1 MAFKGLPAQAQVPAA
16 VEDLYDLLPK
26 QPTAPASLW
35 LHQGD
40 LLRDWQKQYETTRDH
55 DVALELP
62 TGAGKTLVAALVAEW
77 LRRKEGTRVAYV
89 CPNKLL
95 ARQVANRLG
104 EYGVDAA
111 LLIDKVATWDR
122 SARAKYTA
130 SQAIGVTVYSH
141 VFNSNPAISDADLLI
156 LDDAHAAEQYVSGPW
171 TLTIDRQMNEP
182 AYLDVLSA
190 AADGLDPTIS
200 DRLRDKTESPY
211 DRNVHLAAP
220 LALHMNR
227 TSLEAT
233 IKDAAN
239 SGKLTTDA
247 KFAASTLATRL
258 DRCMMYI
265 SARGILIRPLVP
277 PTSAHPAFSSPA
289 RRIYMSA
296 TLGGAGE
303 LERAFGRR
311 RVERIACPSGWE
323 KRTSGR
329 RLFVFP
335 SIATD
340 LSVDPAALT
349 PWLKDTVTRFGRA
362 AILTPDFR
370 TEADILPRVT
380 PSGYCTVR
388 GSEVESDLTEFTS
401 KPKSILALSNRYDG
415 IDLPNDDCRLLI
427 MAGLPGRGDL
437 QERFLSESAGAHEV
451 LQERVRART
460 VQGAGR
466 ATRGLGDWAAVIV
479 LEDDLVN
486 YLNRAENIDTMRE
499 EMQAELRF
507 GAENSFDNSLADMS
521 ENLDHFRN
529 HDADWKGAEQE
540 ILRIRGES
548 TRTEPKCAPALQASA
563 QHEVKAWAAVWSSDY
578 DTAVNSAK
586 DVIAA
591 LGSDRSVQRYLSV
604 WNYLLAVWLDILSEQ
619 QTARHGE
626 LQAAAQ
632 SQYRAARSAAWG
644 SSWLP
649 SATIPGSGDVQDL
662 DLDDIDLAAAL
673 QLCGV
678 LGNPKLR
685 ANMPTPADV
694 HSNLKGTEARAFGTG
709 LAQLGTLLGASAS
722 HGDNGDTAAPD
733 ATWLFADQLWV
744 GWEAKSEQKPGEIG
758 ADDVRQTC
766 AHLRYIADAEGAEP
780 PTGSFCVLVTPRD
793 RPAPAAAAV
802 AEPHAFRCALLAPNS
817 LADRALRAWRT
828 LSAQTGSSPTAE
840 AVAHVLK
847 TEQCLPSQWAPD
859 LTQIPIAAA
868 VMAQPDAR
876 ARRR

>member
-1 MAFKGLPAQAQVPAA
+1 MAFKAVPAQAAVPAA

-40 LLRDWQKQYETTRDH
+40 LLRDWQRQYETTRDH

-62 TGAGKTLVAALVAEW
+62 TGAGKTLVAAIIAEW

-95 ARQVANRLG
+95 ARQVAKRLG
-104 EYGVDAA
+104 EYGVDTA
-111 LLIDKVATWDR
+111 LLIDKVSTWDR
-122 SARAKYTA
+122 SARAKYSA
-130 SQAIGVTVYSH
+130 GQAIGVTVYSH

-171 TLTIDRQMNEP
+171 TLAIDRQKNEP

-190 AADGLDPTIS
+190 AADGLDPTIT
-200 DRLRDKTESPY
+200 DRLRDRTESPH

-220 LALHMNR
+220 LALHANR
-227 TSLEAT
+227 TSLEAA

-247 KFAASTLATRL
+247 KFAATTLATRL
-258 DRCMMYI
+258 DRCMLYI

-277 PTSAHPAFSSPA
+277 PTSAHSAFSGPA

-311 RVERIACPSGWE
+311 HVERIACPSGWE

-340 LSVDPAALT
+340 LSVDPAALA

-362 AILTPDFR
+362 AVLTPDFR
-370 TEADILPRVT
+370 TEADMLPNVT
-380 PSGYCTVR
+380 PDGYSTVR

-401 KPKSILALSNRYDG
+401 TPKSILALTNRYDG
-415 IDLPNDDCRLLI
+415 IDLPNEDCRLLI

-437 QERFLSESAGAHEV
+437 QERFLSESAGALEV
-451 LQERVRART
+451 LQERIRART

-479 LEDDLVN
+479 LDDDLVN
-486 YLNRAENIDTMRE
+486 YLNRAENVLTMRE
-499 EMQAELRF
+499 EMQAELKF
-507 GAENSFDNSLADMS
+507 GAENSFDNSLAEMS

-529 HDADWKGAEQE
+529 HDADWKEAEQE
-540 ILRIRGES
+540 ILRVRGES
-548 TRTEPKCAPALQASA
+548 TRTEPRCAAPLQASA
-563 QHEVKAWAAVWSSDY
+563 QHEVKAWAAVWSGDY

-586 DVIAA
+586 EVIDA
-591 LGSDRSVQRYLSV
+591 LGTDRSVQRYSSV
-604 WNYLLAVWLDILSEQ
+604 WRYLLAVWLEILSEQ
-619 QTARHGE
+619 QTAQQEE
-626 LQAAAQ
+626 LRAAART
-632 SQYRAARSAAWG
+632 QYRAARSAAWG

-649 SATIPGSGDVQDL
+649 SAAIPGGVGDAQDL
-662 DLDDIDLAAAL
+662 DLDDIDLAAAQ
-673 QLCGV
+673 QLCAV

-685 ANMPTPADV
+685 ANMPTQAAV
-694 HSNLKGTEARAFGTG
+694 HSNLKGTEATAFGTG
-709 LAQLGTLLGASAS
+709 LAQLGTLLGASKS
-722 HGDNGDTAAPD
+722 REDNGDTAAPD
-733 ATWLFADQLWV
+733 ASWLFGDQLWV

-780 PTGSFCVLVTPRD
+780 PRGSFCVLVTPRD

-802 AEPHAFRCALLAPNS
+802 AEPHAFRCALLVPDG
-817 LADRALRAWRT
+817 LADRALRAWRN
-828 LSAQTGSSPTAE
+828 LSAQTGGSPSVD
-840 AVAHVLK
+840 AVAKVLK
-847 TEQCLPSQWAPD
+847 AERCLPSQWAPT
-859 LTQIPIAAA
+859 LMQVPIAA
-868 VMAQPDAR
+868 VP
-876 ARRR
+876 